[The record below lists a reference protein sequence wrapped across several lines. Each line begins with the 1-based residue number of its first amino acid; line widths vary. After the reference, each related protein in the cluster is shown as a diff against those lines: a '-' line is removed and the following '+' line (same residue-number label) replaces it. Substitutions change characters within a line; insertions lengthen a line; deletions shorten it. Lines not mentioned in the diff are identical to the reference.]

1 MKMET
6 PVPPRGRNAAARKR
20 FVRWHGALDGIHNGI
35 VYGWAFDVEQPNS
48 RVVLEVCLDGE
59 PAGVVTADVARSDL
73 DATFTGFAPRADNC
87 HGFIADLRA
96 LGSRAGTITAR
107 VANVDHELTGQVTLE
122 EEQKPPLAATSFVFG
137 DGGLRLHGWA
147 FDAQDE
153 RRSVTVEAYLDGER
167 LALASANLE
176 HAALRARAVGRHG
189 FILDL
194 PLKLAD
200 GQVHSIRVVDETGR
214 PLGGSPVT
222 VCCYGAGPR
231 ALAPAQAPEL
241 LLNVVDGYERNV
253 PHGAGFQFYPAWV
266 EQFER
271 AAPPAAPA
279 TALCVGV
286 IVTGTDKEGMAR
298 TRASLKAQAGVRT
311 TLAPARSFTEQLRSV
326 LEAGADVVACV
337 RAGDTLPPHALA
349 GALEGFSD
357 DSVEVVYTDAEY
369 LGRPWFKPAWN
380 RDYAYA
386 TDYPLE
392 LMLVRANLAL
402 RVAGDCADAACFA
415 WASLGAAA
423 GLDEASI
430 VHVPRVLYQFHSQP
444 DAAERQARMQAC
456 QRVLQAAEPQASLR
470 ILEGIEGAPP
480 HELFT
485 ARRVV
490 RQVGKRERALTVSL
504 VIPTRDCAAMLERCI
519 GSIRKHTDWPGL
531 EIIVVDNGSV
541 EKATHTYFRA
551 LSKQGVRVLS
561 MPGQFNFSEL
571 NNCAVYEARGDLVGL
586 VNNDIEA
593 LHDGWLEE
601 MVAQLMAP
609 AVGMVGAKLLW
620 PNGMVQHGGVLM
632 GVGNAAGHYGN
643 QLADADW
650 GDHGRNQVVQQVT
663 GVTAACLLLRKSDY
677 LLLGGLDPHAFPV
690 AFNDVDLCLRMRRAG
705 RAITWTPF
713 AKLLHAESA
722 SRGKEDSPQ
731 KQARARR
738 ELEQLRLR
746 WGPVLLRDPA
756 YHPSLNLDPYSAAF
770 GALALPPRD
779 RAPRTNALVASHD
792 IH

>member
-1 MKMET
+1 MKMEA
-6 PVPPRGRNAAARKR
+6 PVPPRGRKASAGKR
-20 FVRWHGALDGIHNGI
+20 FVRWQGALDGIHNGI
-35 VYGWAFDVEQPNS
+35 VYGWAFDVEQPDS
-48 RVVLEVCLDGE
+48 RVVLEICLDGE
-59 PAGVVTADVARSDL
+59 PAGTVTADVARSDL
-73 DATFTGFAPRADNC
+73 HASFTGFAPRADNC
-87 HGFIADLRA
+87 HGFVADLRA
-96 LGSRAGTITAR
+96 LGDRAGAITAR
-107 VANVDHELTGQVTLE
+107 VANVGHELAGRLALE
-122 EEQKPPLAATSFVFG
+122 DEQKPPMAATSFVFG

-147 FDAQDE
+147 FDAHDE
-153 RRSVTVEAYLDGER
+153 RRSVTVEAYLGGER
-167 LALASANLE
+167 QARATASLE
-176 HAALRARAVGRHG
+176 HAALRARAVGKHG

-194 PLKLAD
+194 PMTLAD

-214 PLGGSPVT
+214 ALGGSPVT

-253 PHGAGFQFYPAWV
+253 PHGAGFQFYSAWV

-271 AAPPAAPA
+271 GPMPPMPS

-286 IVTGTDKEGMAR
+286 IVTGTNKEGMAR
-298 TRASLKAQAGVRT
+298 TRASIKAQTGVRT
-311 TLAPARSFTEQLRSV
+311 TLAPARPFAEQLRSV
-326 LEAGADVVACV
+326 LEAGADMVACV
-337 RAGDTLPPHALA
+337 RAGDTLAPHALA
-349 GALEGFSD
+349 SALAGFGHEG
-357 DSVEVVYTDAEY
+357 VEVVYTDAEY

-402 RVAGDCADAACFA
+402 RVGGDCADAACFA
-415 WASLGAAA
+415 WSALGAAA
-423 GLDEASI
+423 ALDEASI

-444 DAAERQARMQAC
+444 DAAERQARMSAC
-456 QRVLQAAEPQASLR
+456 QRILQAAEPQASLR
-470 ILEGIEGAPP
+470 VLEASEGAPP
-480 HELFT
+480 QELFT

-490 RQVGKRERALTVSL
+490 RQLNKRERALKVSL
-504 VIPTRDCAAMLERCI
+504 IIPTRDCAAMLERCI
-519 GSIRKHTDWPGL
+519 GSILRHTDWPGL
-531 EIIVVDNGSV
+531 ELIVVDNGSV
-541 EKATHTYFRA
+541 EKATLTYFRA
-551 LSKQGVRVLS
+551 LAKQGVRVLS
-561 MPGQFNFSEL
+561 MPGPFNFSEL

-593 LHDGWLEE
+593 LHDGWLDE

-609 AVGMVGAKLLW
+609 GVGMVGAKLLW

-632 GVGNAAGHYGN
+632 GMGNAAGHYGN

-650 GDHGRNQVVQQVT
+650 GDHGRNQLVQQVS
-663 GVTAACLLLRKSDY
+663 GVTAACLLVRKSDY

-690 AFNDVDLCLRMRRAG
+690 AFNDVDLCLRMRHAG

-738 ELEQLRLR
+738 ELEQLRMR
-746 WGPVLLRDPA
+746 WGAVLLRDPA
-756 YHPSLNLDPYSAAF
+756 YHPSLNLYPYSAAF

-779 RAPRTNALVASHD
+779 RAPRTNALVACQD
-792 IH
+792 TN